1 MPSTASVRQTDTN
14 TTADLIAGV
23 SVTSSSAQ
31 ALERRITLA
40 AVIIPFLGLIAS
52 TVLLWRRLIGPLELW
67 IFAVMYVLNI
77 VGIGVGYHRLLTH
90 RAFQTTKPIRIM
102 LAILG
107 SLAAQGPV
115 LFWTA
120 LHRRHHAVSDRP
132 GDPHS
137 PHLHGEGIVNSLLG
151 FWHAHTGWL
160 FVHQVNDWS
169 LYVPD
174 LIKDRTLFRINR
186 LYFLWVSLGVL
197 IPGAVDGLI
206 SHSWAGVAKG
216 ILWGGLARISAT
228 HHTTWSVN
236 SICHIVGSRPFK
248 TKDFS
253 ANNFWLALPSFGE
266 SWHNNHHAFPTSAF
280 HGLRWWQIDLSAY
293 VIKLLKVLGLAW
305 DVKVPSEARMR
316 ELAVHQTPVRSELN
330 TQ

>member
-1 MPSTASVRQTDTN
+1 MQPNYHASLRENAGRNPMPSTASVRQTDTN

-115 LFWTA
+115 
-120 LHRRHHAVSDRP
+120 
-132 GDPHS
+132 
-137 PHLHGEGIVNSLLG
+137 
-151 FWHAHTGWL
+151 
-160 FVHQVNDWS
+160 
-169 LYVPD
+169 
-174 LIKDRTLFRINR
+174 
-186 LYFLWVSLGVL
+186 
-197 IPGAVDGLI
+197 
-206 SHSWAGVAKG
+206 
-216 ILWGGLARISAT
+216 
-228 HHTTWSVN
+228 
-236 SICHIVGSRPFK
+236 
-248 TKDFS
+248 
-253 ANNFWLALPSFGE
+253 
-266 SWHNNHHAFPTSAF
+266 
-280 HGLRWWQIDLSAY
+280 
-293 VIKLLKVLGLAW
+293 
-305 DVKVPSEARMR
+305 
-316 ELAVHQTPVRSELN
+316 
-330 TQ
+330 